1 MVEKAWENSVIAALK
16 TGDIIWISVV
26 LAVILV
32 VGIIAMVWAK
42 RRFGTSDDF
51 DRNSQIPFT
60 LEQIRRLHQQ
70 GQISTE
76 EYQSLKEQIIRE
88 NQPKSV

>member
-1 MVEKAWENSVIAALK
+1 MIAAIK

-32 VGIIAMVWAK
+32 AGIVAVVWAK
-42 RRFGTSDDF
+42 RRFGTSDKF
-51 DRNSQIPFT
+51 DLNSQMSFT
-60 LEQIRRLHQQ
+60 LEQIRSLHEQ

-76 EYQSLKEQIIRE
+76 EYQTMKEQIIRE
-88 NQPKSV
+88 NQPKS